1 MQLMRL
7 RPPPLKPALP
17 PEPQNPLPPRPSR
30 LFCGQ
35 AWSIRSPP
43 RIHHSLRLLPPRP
56 LPPKGLSSPRVPSY
70 PPHRQRGCQ
79 TINWITALCFNI
91 PDTIKT
97 RTFKTAHAV
106 RGRGSSPATAP
117 PPHHPRA
124 RTRAAAPEGAGHQ
137 PAQARASGSIH
148 RQSRGAWPAG
158 LGGKVLRALQPV
170 RTSMPRP
177 LTPRQMRPRLAKR
190 GPALAPPARPAPTAE
205 LRPGFKESDEM
216 TGAPG
221 PPPGLRATSP
231 PRLSVLS

>member
-35 AWSIRSPP
+35 VWSIRSPP

-79 TINWITALCFNI
+79 TINLITALCFNI

-106 RGRGSSPATAP
+106 RGRGQRGQRPAP
-117 PPHHPRA
+117 FPGKL
-124 RTRAAAPEGAGHQ
+124 AAAPEGAGHQ

-158 LGGKVLRALQPV
+158 LGGEGP
-170 RTSMPRP
+170 TRP
-177 LTPRQMRPRLAKR
+177 AACPHFHAPTPNPKANEAEAGEAGSGPCTPCTPRTHSGTAPR
-190 GPALAPPARPAPTAE
+190 
-205 LRPGFKESDEM
+205 
-216 TGAPG
+216 
-221 PPPGLRATSP
+221 
-231 PRLSVLS
+231 V

>member
-79 TINWITALCFNI
+79 TINLITALCFNI

-106 RGRGSSPATAP
+106 RGRGQRGQRPAP
-117 PPHHPRA
+117 FPGKL
-124 RTRAAAPEGAGHQ
+124 AAAREGTGHQ

-158 LGGKVLRALQPV
+158 LAGKVLRALQPV

-177 LTPRQMRPRLAKR
+177 PTPRQMRPRLAKR

-221 PPPGLRATSP
+221 PPPGLRAASP

>member
-79 TINWITALCFNI
+79 TINLITALCFNI

-117 PPHHPRA
+117 PPTTTPARA
-124 RTRAAAPEGAGHQ
+124 RARLPRRA
-137 PAQARASGSIH
+137 PATSLPRRARLV
-148 RQSRGAWPAG
+148 QSTG
-158 LGGKVLRALQPV
+158 RA
-170 RTSMPRP
+170 
-177 LTPRQMRPRLAKR
+177 
-190 GPALAPPARPAPTAE
+190 
-205 LRPGFKESDEM
+205 
-216 TGAPG
+216 GAPG
-221 PPPGLRATSP
+221 PPGSGGRSYAPCS
-231 PRLSVLS
+231 LSALPCPDPQPQGK